1 MTQYKT
7 GKIGRKFL
15 KVMKINHN
23 FQNLHDPNIQSLAD
37 LIKIDGSLSDDENS
51 FKFSVYNPCHYPR
64 MANEIMEKLFAS
76 DKKSKLQELI
86 AELEREEASLIT
98 SASSEVRETIKKCRS
113 APGQGI
119 IEKTETNIVCEIFEK
134 IPSDALNLLA
144 LIKIKPEY
152 FPQSYISFEQMLN
165 DFNRDDGRYYGQG
178 EIEGYFS
185 EALKELEKVVENTKK
200 KKEKPTNS
208 PQPEPTNQDQP
219 KEEKKDTPTNSS
231 ENPESQ
237 NNSKNDQTP
246 NETNEP
252 PSPNLANL
260 QALKDQVISNITATL
275 NQIPP
280 LTNSDLPSE
289 YQD

>member
-1 MTQYKT
+1 MTYKT
-7 GKIGRKFL
+7 GKSGRKFL
-15 KVMKINHN
+15 KVMAIKHN
-23 FQNLHDPNIQSLAD
+23 FEELHNPNIKKLAD
-37 LIKIDGSLSDDENS
+37 FIKFDNSLPDDENS
-51 FKFSVYNPCHYPR
+51 FRNSVYNPCHYPR

-76 DKKSKLQELI
+76 EKKSKLQKLI
-86 AELEREEASLIT
+86 AELKREEASLIT
-98 SASSEVRETIKKCRS
+98 SASSEVRETINKCRND
-113 APGQGI
+113 PNQGI
-119 IEKTETNIVCEIFEK
+119 WEKTETNIVCEIFEK
-134 IPSDALNLLA
+134 IPSDALNLLG

-185 EALKELEKVVENTKK
+185 EALKELEKLVENVKK

-219 KEEKKDTPTNSS
+219 EEEKKDTPTNSN
-231 ENPESQ
+231 ENPETQ
-237 NNSKNDQTP
+237 NSPKNDQSP

-260 QALKDQVISNITATL
+260 QALKGQVISNLTATL

-289 YQD
+289 DQD